1 MKVKSIR
8 GTVKYDGIAYEEGQ
22 VFEIN
27 EIHFSQMQEN
37 IEIVSQDESKEII
50 QNEIK
55 EETEINYSKLNKSK
69 LLELAKQKGIEV
81 SNDDTKEKII
91 SKLEGANE

>member
-50 QNEIK
+50 QDEIK

-81 SNDDTKEKII
+81 SNEDTKEKII
-91 SKLEGANE
+91 SKLEGTDE

>member
-50 QNEIK
+50 QDEIK